1 MRQDEITKSAL
12 EAVTK
17 IGLVALLIVWC
28 FEIIH
33 PFVGPIVWGI
43 IIAVGTFPIYGWVRH
58 WVTERN
64 WLAATLM
71 TVALLVILVFPV
83 VFLVT
88 VLIDNLRVVSDQLRQ
103 GLLVIPP
110 PPQEIKDW
118 PVIGASIE
126 KVWGMASENL
136 EVAIQHITPQLRAF
150 VSPLLGAAATVG
162 LNIVKVIVAVVLAGV
177 FLAYS
182 EEGYRLSRAIGRRL
196 AGQQGGELVDLAE
209 ATMRSVVRGVLGV
222 ALIQSSAVGL
232 GLVVAGVPLAGL
244 WTVLALILCIVQIGP
259 MLIMGPAVVYIFSTS
274 DTLPAVLFLI
284 WSIFTGLLD
293 NFLKPLLLGRGLDV
307 PMIVI
312 FMGAIG
318 GLLMSGIIGL
328 FVGAVVL
335 ALGFKVF
342 NAWLKVEPSTT
353 SESSTS

>member
-1 MRQDEITKSAL
+1 MRQDEITKSAM

-43 IIAVGTFPIYGWVRH
+43 IIAVGTFPIYGWVHHRVPTH
-58 WVTERN
+58 G
-64 WLAATLM
+64 WLAATFISL
-71 TVALLVILVFPV
+71 TLLLILVFPV

-88 VLIDNLRVVSDQLRQ
+88 VLVDNLHVVSDHLRA
-103 GLLVIPP
+103 GTLIVPP

-118 PVIGASIE
+118 PVIGAPLQ
-126 KVWGMASENL
+126 KVWSMAAENL
-136 EVAIQHITPQLRAF
+136 EAAVQQIAPQLQEF
-150 VSPLLGAAATVG
+150 VAPLLGAAATVG

-177 FLAYS
+177 FLSYS

-222 ALIQSSAVGL
+222 ALIQASAAGL

-244 WTVLALILCIVQIGP
+244 WTVIALILCVVQIGP
-259 MLIMGPAVVYIFSTS
+259 ILILGPAVVYMFSTS

-353 SESSTS
+353 SEGRAS

>member
-43 IIAVGTFPIYGWVRH
+43 IIAVGTFPIYCWVQH

-71 TVALLVILVFPV
+71 TVALMLILVFPV

-110 PPQEIKDW
+110 PPQGIKDW
-118 PVIGASIE
+118 PMIGASIE
-126 KVWGMASENL
+126 KVWGMASENI
-136 EVAIQHITPQLRAF
+136 EVALQHIAPQLRAF

-182 EEGYRLSRAIGRRL
+182 AEGYRLSRAIGRRL

-259 MLIMGPAVVYIFSTS
+259 MLIMAPAVVYIFSTS
-274 DTLPAVLFLI
+274 DTFPAVLFLI

-293 NFLKPLLLGRGLDV
+293 NLLKPLLLGRGLDV

-353 SESSTS
+353 SEGTTS